1 MSKINEL
8 RTQRAKAWDKA
19 QAFLTANRN
28 DKGILSEEDV
38 RTYEA
43 LEQDIVNLGHEI
55 DRQERLEA
63 MEREMAAPVSAPLT
77 AKPEASAKID
87 VKKGTAADSYRD
99 AFWNQVRAKNGVSY
113 EIKNALSEGVDSEG
127 GYLVPDEFENTL
139 VSGLEE
145 ESAVRSLAH
154 VFTTSNGV
162 HKIPVVRTK
171 GNANWID
178 EGGIYGDGDDVFG
191 QEQIDAHKVGTIIK
205 VSEELLNDSAFDL
218 EQYFQEEFA
227 RRIGAKE
234 EEAFIV
240 GDGSKKPTGLLNATG
255 GADVGVTAAAEK
267 AISADEIIDLYYS
280 VKAPYRKNAVWILND
295 STVRAVR
302 KLKDS
307 NGQYLWQPA
316 LHEGE
321 HETLMGK
328 KILTSPYVPEIA
340 AGQKVIMF
348 GDFSFYW
355 IGDRQG
361 ITFKRL
367 NERYADYG
375 QVGFL
380 ASKRVDGKLVLPEAV
395 KVLKMKGTA
404 AASGSGTSSTGA

>member
-1 MSKINEL
+1 MSKVNEL

-55 DRQERLEA
+55 ERQERLEA
-63 MEREMAAPVSAPLT
+63 MEREMAAPVSAPIT
-77 AKPEASAKID
+77 AKPEAS
-87 VKKGTAADSYRD
+87 VKKDEKTGRAADAYVK
-99 AFWNQVRAKNGVSY
+99 AFWTQVRAKDGVAY
-113 EIKNALSEGVDSEG
+113 EVRNVLSEGVDSEG

-145 ESAVRSLAH
+145 EGSIRSLAH

-162 HKIPVVRTK
+162 HKIPVVQTK
-171 GNANWID
+171 GTANWID
-178 EGGIYGDGDDVFG
+178 ENGSYGDSDDVFG
-191 QEQIDAHKVGTIIK
+191 QEQIDAHKVGTVIK

-218 EQYFQEEFA
+218 EKYFQEEFA

-240 GDGSKKPTGLLNATG
+240 GDGSKKPTGILHTSG
-255 GADVGVTAAAEK
+255 GAEVGVTAASDK
-267 AISADEIIDLYYS
+267 AITADEVIDLFYS
-280 VKAPYRKNAVWILND
+280 VKAPYRKNAVWVLND
-295 STVRAVR
+295 STVRAIR

-316 LHEGE
+316 LHEGD
-321 HETLMGK
+321 HETLLGK
-328 KILTSPYVPEIA
+328 KILTSPYMPEIG
-340 AGQKVIMF
+340 AGQKVVMF
-348 GDFSFYW
+348 GDLSFYW

-367 NERYADYG
+367 NERYADMG

-380 ASKRVDGKLVLPEAV
+380 ASKRVDGKLVLPEAI
-395 KVLKMKGTA
+395 KVLQMKGTA
-404 AASGSGTSSTGA
+404 SA

>member
-1 MSKINEL
+1 MSKVNEL

-55 DRQERLEA
+55 ERQERLEA
-63 MEREMAAPVSAPLT
+63 MEREMAAPVSAPIT
-77 AKPEASAKID
+77 AKPEAS
-87 VKKGTAADSYRD
+87 VKKDEKTGRAADAYVK
-99 AFWNQVRAKNGVSY
+99 AFWVQVRAKDGVSY
-113 EIKNALSEGVDSEG
+113 EVRNVLSEGVDSEG

-145 ESAVRSLAH
+145 EGSIRSLAH

-162 HKIPVVRTK
+162 HKIPVVQTK
-171 GNANWID
+171 GTANWID
-178 EGGIYGDGDDVFG
+178 ENGSYGDSDDVFG
-191 QEQIDAHKVGTIIK
+191 QEQIDAHKVGTVIK

-218 EQYFQEEFA
+218 EKYFQDEFA

-240 GDGSKKPTGLLNATG
+240 GDGSKKPTGILNATG
-255 GADVGVTAAAEK
+255 GAEIGVTAASDK
-267 AISADEIIDLYYS
+267 AITADEVIDLFYS
-280 VKAPYRKNAVWILND
+280 VKAPYRKNAVWVLND
-295 STVRAVR
+295 ATVRAIR

-316 LHEGE
+316 LHEGD
-321 HETLMGK
+321 HETLLGK
-328 KILTSPYVPEIA
+328 RILTSPYMPEIG

-348 GDFSFYW
+348 GDLSFYW

-367 NERYADYG
+367 NERYADMG

-380 ASKRVDGKLVLPEAV
+380 ASKRVDGKLVLPEAI
-395 KVLKMKGTA
+395 KVLQMKGAATA
-404 AASGSGTSSTGA
+404 

>member
-8 RTQRAKAWDKA
+8 RAQRAKSWDKA
-19 QAFLTANRN
+19 KAFLDSHRN
-28 DKGILSEEDV
+28 DKGILSPEDTK
-38 RTYEA
+38 TYEA
-43 LEQDIVNLGHEI
+43 MEQEIVDLGHEI
-55 DRQERLEA
+55 ERQERMDA
-63 MEREMAAPVSAPLT
+63 MEREMAAPVSTPIT
-77 AKPEASAKID
+77 TKPENKKKEEKVGRAS
-87 VKKGTAADSYRD
+87 DSYKA
-99 AFWNQVRAKNGVSY
+99 AFWNQVRAKGGVSY
-113 EIKNALSEGVDSEG
+113 EVRNTLSEGVDTEG

-139 VSGLEE
+139 VQGLEE
-145 ESAVRSLAH
+145 ESCIRPNAH

-162 HKIPVVRTK
+162 HKIPVVTTK
-171 GNANWID
+171 GTANWID
-178 EGGIYGDGDDVFG
+178 EGGVYGDGDDVFG

-218 EQYFQEEFA
+218 EKYFQEEFA

-234 EEAFIV
+234 EEAFLV
-240 GDGSKKPTGLLNATG
+240 GDGSKKPTGILSKKG
-255 GADVGVTAAAEK
+255 GADIGVTAASDK
-267 AISADEIIDLYYS
+267 AITSDEIIDLYYS
-280 VKAPYRKNAVWILND
+280 IKAPYRKNAVWVLND
-295 STVRAVR
+295 ATVRAVR

-340 AGQKVIMF
+340 SGAKVVMF
-348 GDFSFYW
+348 GDLSYYW

-380 ASKRVDGKLVLPEAV
+380 ASKRVDGKLILPEAI
-395 KVLKMKGTA
+395 KVLQMKGTA
-404 AASGSGTSSTGA
+404 AG

>member
-1 MSKINEL
+1 MSKVNEL

-55 DRQERLEA
+55 ERQERLEA
-63 MEREMAAPVSAPLT
+63 MEREMAAPVSAPIT
-77 AKPEASAKID
+77 AKPEAS
-87 VKKGTAADSYRD
+87 VKKDEKTGRAADAYVK
-99 AFWNQVRAKNGVSY
+99 AFWTQVRAKDGVTY
-113 EIKNALSEGVDSEG
+113 EVRNVLSEGVDSEG

-145 ESAVRSLAH
+145 EGSIRSLAH

-162 HKIPVVRTK
+162 HKIPVVQTK
-171 GNANWID
+171 GTANWID
-178 EGGIYGDGDDVFG
+178 ENGSYGDSDDVFG
-191 QEQIDAHKVGTIIK
+191 QEQIDAHKVGTVIK

-218 EQYFQEEFA
+218 EKYFQEEFA

-240 GDGSKKPTGLLNATG
+240 GDGSKKPTGILHTSG
-255 GADVGVTAAAEK
+255 GAEVGVTAASDK
-267 AISADEIIDLYYS
+267 AITADEVIDLFYS
-280 VKAPYRKNAVWILND
+280 VKAPYRKNAVWVLND
-295 STVRAVR
+295 STVRAIR

-316 LHEGE
+316 LHEGD
-321 HETLMGK
+321 HETLLGK
-328 KILTSPYVPEIA
+328 KILTSPYMPEIG
-340 AGQKVIMF
+340 AGQKVVMF
-348 GDFSFYW
+348 GDLSFYW

-361 ITFKRL
+361 ITIKRL
-367 NERYADYG
+367 NERYADMG

-380 ASKRVDGKLVLPEAV
+380 ASHRVDGKLVLPEAV
-395 KVLKMKGTA
+395 KVLQMKGTA
-404 AASGSGTSSTGA
+404 SA

>member
-1 MSKINEL
+1 MSKVNEL

-55 DRQERLEA
+55 ERQERLEA
-63 MEREMAAPVSAPLT
+63 MEREMAAPVSAPIT
-77 AKPEASAKID
+77 AKPEAS
-87 VKKGTAADSYRD
+87 VKKDEKTGRAADAYVK
-99 AFWNQVRAKNGVSY
+99 AFWTQVRAKDGVTY
-113 EIKNALSEGVDSEG
+113 EVRNVLSEGVDSEG

-145 ESAVRSLAH
+145 EGSIRSLAH

-162 HKIPVVRTK
+162 HKIPVVQTK
-171 GNANWID
+171 GTANWID
-178 EGGIYGDGDDVFG
+178 ENGSYGDSDDVFG
-191 QEQIDAHKVGTIIK
+191 QEQIDAHKVGTVIK

-218 EQYFQEEFA
+218 EKYFQEEFA

-240 GDGSKKPTGLLNATG
+240 GDGSKKPTGILHTSG
-255 GADVGVTAAAEK
+255 GAEVGVTAASDK
-267 AISADEIIDLYYS
+267 AITADEVIDLFYS
-280 VKAPYRKNAVWILND
+280 VKAPYRKNAVWVLND
-295 STVRAVR
+295 STVRAIR

-316 LHEGE
+316 LHEGD
-321 HETLMGK
+321 HETLLGK
-328 KILTSPYVPEIA
+328 KILTSPYMPEIG
-340 AGQKVIMF
+340 AGQKIVMF
-348 GDFSFYW
+348 GDLSFYW

-367 NERYADYG
+367 NERYADVG

-380 ASKRVDGKLVLPEAV
+380 ASKRVDGKLVLPEAI
-395 KVLKMKGTA
+395 KVLQMKGTA
-404 AASGSGTSSTGA
+404 SA

>member
-1 MSKINEL
+1 MSKVNEL

-55 DRQERLEA
+55 ERQERLEA
-63 MEREMAAPVSAPLT
+63 MEREMAAPVSAPIT
-77 AKPEASAKID
+77 AKPEAS
-87 VKKGTAADSYRD
+87 VKKDEKTGRAADAYVK
-99 AFWNQVRAKNGVSY
+99 AFWTQVRAKDGVTY
-113 EIKNALSEGVDSEG
+113 EVRNVLSEGVDSEG

-145 ESAVRSLAH
+145 EGSIRSLAH

-162 HKIPVVRTK
+162 HKIPVVQTK
-171 GNANWID
+171 GTANWID
-178 EGGIYGDGDDVFG
+178 ENGSYGDSDDVFG
-191 QEQIDAHKVGTIIK
+191 QEQIDAHKVGTVIK

-218 EQYFQEEFA
+218 EKYFQEEFA

-240 GDGSKKPTGLLNATG
+240 GDGSKKPTGILHTSG
-255 GADVGVTAAAEK
+255 GAEVGVTAASDK
-267 AISADEIIDLYYS
+267 AITADEVIDLFYS
-280 VKAPYRKNAVWILND
+280 VKAPYRKNAVWVLND
-295 STVRAVR
+295 STVRAIR
-302 KLKDS
+302 KLKDA
-307 NGQYLWQPA
+307 NGQYLWQAA
-316 LHEGE
+316 LHEGD
-321 HETLMGK
+321 HETLLGK
-328 KILTSPYVPEIA
+328 KILTSPYMPEIG
-340 AGQKVIMF
+340 AGQKVVMF
-348 GDFSFYW
+348 GDFNFYW

-367 NERYADYG
+367 NERYADMG

-380 ASKRVDGKLVLPEAV
+380 ASHRVDGKLVLPEAV
-395 KVLKMKGTA
+395 KVLQMKGTA
-404 AASGSGTSSTGA
+404 SA

>member
-1 MSKINEL
+1 MSKVNEL

-43 LEQDIVNLGHEI
+43 LEQDIMNLGHEI
-55 DRQERLEA
+55 ERQERLEA
-63 MEREMAAPVSAPLT
+63 MEREMAAPVSAPIT
-77 AKPEASAKID
+77 AKPEAS
-87 VKKGTAADSYRD
+87 VKKDEKTGRAADAYVK
-99 AFWNQVRAKNGVSY
+99 AFWTQVRAKDGVSY
-113 EIKNALSEGVDSEG
+113 EVRNVLSEGVDSEG

-145 ESAVRSLAH
+145 EGSIRSLAH

-162 HKIPVVRTK
+162 HKIPVVQTK
-171 GNANWID
+171 GTANWID
-178 EGGIYGDGDDVFG
+178 ENGSYGDSDDVFG
-191 QEQIDAHKVGTIIK
+191 QEQIDAHKVGTVIK

-218 EQYFQEEFA
+218 EKYFREEFA

-240 GDGSKKPTGLLNATG
+240 GDGSKKPTGILHTSG
-255 GADVGVTAAAEK
+255 GAEVGVTAASDK
-267 AISADEIIDLYYS
+267 AITADEVIDLFYS
-280 VKAPYRKNAVWILND
+280 VKAPYRKNAVWVLND
-295 STVRAVR
+295 STVRAIR

-316 LHEGE
+316 LHEGD
-321 HETLMGK
+321 HETLLGK
-328 KILTSPYVPEIA
+328 KILTSPYMPEIG
-340 AGQKVIMF
+340 AGQKVVMF
-348 GDFSFYW
+348 GDLSFYW

-367 NERYADYG
+367 NERYADMG

-380 ASKRVDGKLVLPEAV
+380 ASKRVDGKLVLPEAI
-395 KVLKMKGTA
+395 KVLQMKGTA
-404 AASGSGTSSTGA
+404 SA

>member
-1 MSKINEL
+1 MNKINEL
-8 RTQRAKAWDKA
+8 RAQRAKAWDKA

-28 DKGILSEEDV
+28 EKGILSDENV
-38 RTYEA
+38 KIYEA

-55 DRQERLEA
+55 ERQERLDA
-63 MEREMAAPVSAPLT
+63 MEREMAAPVSAPIT
-77 AKPEASAKID
+77 EKPDNKKKEDAKVGRASDAYN
-87 VKKGTAADSYRD
+87 S
-99 AFWNQVRAKNGVSY
+99 AFWNQVRSKGGVSY
-113 EIKNALSEGVDSEG
+113 EVRNVLSEGTDSEG

-139 VSGLEE
+139 VSAMEE
-145 ESAVRSLAH
+145 DGAIRSLAH

-171 GNANWID
+171 GNASWID
-178 EGGIYGDGDDVFG
+178 ENGSYGESDDVFG
-191 QEQIDAHKVGTIIK
+191 QEQIDAHKVGTVIK
-205 VSEELLNDSAFDL
+205 VSEELLNDSAFNL
-218 EQYFQEEFA
+218 EKYFQEEFA

-240 GDGSKKPTGLLNATG
+240 GDGTKKPTGILHATG
-255 GADVGVTAAAEK
+255 GAEVGVTAASDK
-267 AISADEIIDLYYS
+267 AITADEIIDLFYS

-295 STVRAVR
+295 STVRAIR
-302 KLKDS
+302 KLKDG

-321 HETLMGK
+321 HDTLMGK
-328 KILTSPYVPEIA
+328 VIMTSPYVPEIA
-340 AGQKVIMF
+340 AGAKVIMF
-348 GDFSFYW
+348 GDLSYYW

-367 NERYADYG
+367 NERYADMG

-380 ASKRVDGKLVLPEAV
+380 ASKRVDGKLVLPEAI
-395 KVLKMKGTA
+395 KVLQMKN
-404 AASGSGTSSTGA
+404 S

>member
-1 MSKINEL
+1 MSKVNEL

-55 DRQERLEA
+55 ERQERLEA
-63 MEREMAAPVSAPLT
+63 MEREMAAPVSAPIT
-77 AKPEASAKID
+77 AKPEAS
-87 VKKGTAADSYRD
+87 VKKDEKTGRAADAYVK
-99 AFWNQVRAKNGVSY
+99 AFWTQVRAKDGVTY
-113 EIKNALSEGVDSEG
+113 EVRNVLSEGVDSEG

-145 ESAVRSLAH
+145 EGSIRSLAH

-162 HKIPVVRTK
+162 HKIPVVQTK
-171 GNANWID
+171 GTANWID
-178 EGGIYGDGDDVFG
+178 ENGSYGDSDDVFG
-191 QEQIDAHKVGTIIK
+191 QEQIDAHKVGTVIK

-218 EQYFQEEFA
+218 EKYFQEEFA

-240 GDGSKKPTGLLNATG
+240 GDGSKKPTGILHTSG
-255 GADVGVTAAAEK
+255 GAEVGVTAASDK
-267 AISADEIIDLYYS
+267 AITADEVIDLFYS
-280 VKAPYRKNAVWILND
+280 VKAPYRKNAVWVLND
-295 STVRAVR
+295 STVRAIR

-316 LHEGE
+316 LHEGD
-321 HETLMGK
+321 HETLLGK
-328 KILTSPYVPEIA
+328 KILTSPYMPEIS
-340 AGQKVIMF
+340 AGQKVVMF
-348 GDFSFYW
+348 GDLSFYW

-367 NERYADYG
+367 NERYADMG

-380 ASKRVDGKLVLPEAV
+380 ASKRVDGKLVLPEAI
-395 KVLKMKGTA
+395 KVLQMKGTA
-404 AASGSGTSSTGA
+404 SA